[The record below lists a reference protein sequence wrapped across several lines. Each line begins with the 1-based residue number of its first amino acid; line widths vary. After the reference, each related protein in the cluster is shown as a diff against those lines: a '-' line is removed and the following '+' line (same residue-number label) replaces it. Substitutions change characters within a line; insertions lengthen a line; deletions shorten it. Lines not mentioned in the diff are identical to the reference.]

1 MALRSVL
8 STPVKLPPHALLA
21 LCALACSCTA
31 APGAVATDAAVAADS
46 PVSPDATTDTPAP
59 LAEALAARAADFV
72 GTGSVTIA
80 PTGVPDRVA
89 QLPTLVVGVVSP
101 GFTGIRT
108 YARPGE
114 AMPTARSVYPISSL
128 SKLVT
133 GLIAARSV
141 VAGDFA
147 ADTLARTLLRDD
159 LAPHLGDRTVAELAT
174 HTAGYN
180 ANPRD
185 LDLMG
190 QPHSPAAGYSR
201 AQLAVCLA
209 SAECSTARATRGQ
222 YLYSNLSVAL
232 LGIALTDR
240 YDQPF
245 EALVAERLARPLG
258 MVDTHLRPLA
268 DDARIVRGWTLAGV
282 PVPPAT
288 MGVLAPAG
296 ELLSTGED
304 MLRLLDAMVRPRGE
318 MAPVVA
324 LATRAVRPG
333 VAMGYAIDLLSRR
346 GLDVWAKSGEQ
357 AGYSSMIMG
366 CPALGAGVFALT
378 NVGMSSRTLAGLT
391 IDLLV
396 VLRDAGTSSS
406 P

>member
-1 MALRSVL
+1 MKLIHHALF
-8 STPVKLPPHALLA
+8 ALLA
-21 LCALACSCTA
+21 LAGSCTS
-31 APGAVATDAAVAADS
+31 APDAVPTDAAVA
-46 PVSPDATTDTPAP
+46 TDTPAP
-59 LAEALAARAADFV
+59 ADTPVATDTAAALADALAARAADFV
-72 GTGSVTIA
+72 GTGTVTIA
-80 PTGVPDRVA
+80 PTGMPDRVA

-108 YARPGE
+108 FARPGE
-114 AMPTARSVYPISSL
+114 ATPTARSVYPISSI

-133 GLIAARSV
+133 GLIAARGV
-141 VAGDFA
+141 VAGDFT
-147 ADTLARTLLRDD
+147 ADTLARGLLRDD
-159 LAPHLGDRTVAELAT
+159 LAPHLGDRTVAELVT

-185 LDLMG
+185 LDVMG

-201 AQLAVCLA
+201 AQLAACLA

-232 LGIALTDR
+232 LGVALTDR
-240 YDQPF
+240 YDQAF
-245 EALVAERLARPLG
+245 EALVTERLARPLG

-282 PVPPAT
+282 SVPPAT

-304 MLRLLDAMVRPRGE
+304 MQRLLDAMVRPQGA
-318 MAPVVA
+318 MAPTVA

-333 VAMGYAIDLLSRR
+333 VAMGYGIDLLSRR

-378 NVGMSSRTLAGLT
+378 NVGMSSRTLAGLAV
-391 IDLLV
+391 DLLV
-396 VLRDAGTSSS
+396 MLRDAGTSST